1 MECSHKIQK
10 RIKPININQA
20 LNIQAYLDSGILE
33 MYALDLLDPDEREE
47 AELVISFFPEIRKE
61 LDSIQYALEKYA
73 DSQAILPRPHV
84 KDKIRESIFNLKKEH
99 ELDALNLPLINH
111 LSDHKQW
118 LNLVKDFI
126 PAKWKSDT
134 PFSKIIQ
141 QSDNLLQ
148 MVIATSVDTLDEVH
162 EDEYESF
169 LILEGRCK
177 CTVGQEVLFMEE
189 GDFMAIPLHEHHTVE
204 LITDTVVAIVQKV
217 PV

>member
-1 MECSHKIQK
+1 M
-10 RIKPININQA
+10 
-20 LNIQAYLDSGILE
+20 NIQAYIDSGILE

-61 LDSIQYALEKYA
+61 LNSIQNALGMYA
-73 DSQAILPRPHV
+73 DSLSVRPKPHV
-84 KDKIRESIFNLKKEH
+84 KDKIRESISNLKKEQ

-126 PAKWKSDT
+126 PAKWQSDT
-134 PFSKIIQ
+134 PFFKIIQ

-148 MVIATSVDTLDEVH
+148 MVVAISVNTLDEVH
-162 EDEYESF
+162 EDEHESF

-177 CTVGQEVLFMEE
+177 CTVGQEVIFMQE

-204 LITDTVVAIVQKV
+204 LITDTVVAILQKV